1 MRCPAL
7 FIMASGLKK
16 PQVPEGLLGT
26 AKRLFLMRYTC
37 MTGHVHCCLQVAD
50 QYHIHRPWIC
60 LLSQLLSGHVEI
72 VGCLLS

>member
-50 QYHIHRPWIC
+50 QYHIH
-60 LLSQLLSGHVEI
+60 
-72 VGCLLS
+72 